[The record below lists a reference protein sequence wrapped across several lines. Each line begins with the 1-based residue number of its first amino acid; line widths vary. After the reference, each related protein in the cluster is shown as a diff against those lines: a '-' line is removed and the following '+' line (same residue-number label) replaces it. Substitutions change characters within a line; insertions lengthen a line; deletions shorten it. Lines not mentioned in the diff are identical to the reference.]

1 MDKEKQKIERLEERK
16 KFNET
21 QLAHPFIPY
30 LVANVILFTGLVG
43 GLTYFLQDGDPNPV
57 THFTMYALGGVILGI
72 GMRAFFRYD
81 IQKVDKKLSV
91 LKGKK

>member
-1 MDKEKQKIERLEERK
+1 MDKDKRDKERLEERK

-43 GLTYFLQDGDPNPV
+43 GLTYLLHEEKPDPV
-57 THFTMYALGGVILGI
+57 MHFSMYALGGVVLGF
-72 GMRAFFRYD
+72 GMRAFFQYD
-81 IQKVDKKLSV
+81 IKRVQSKLDDLNKK
-91 LKGKK
+91 K